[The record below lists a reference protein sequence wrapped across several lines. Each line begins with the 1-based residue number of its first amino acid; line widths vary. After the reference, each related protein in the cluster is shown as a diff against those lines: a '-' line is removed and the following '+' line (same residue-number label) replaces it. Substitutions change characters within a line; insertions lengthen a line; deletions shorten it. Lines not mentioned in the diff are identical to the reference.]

1 MLTLLSTFLWVDAS
15 TSTKRHVVVA
25 VFVAADAVSAA
36 DQIPDDGDDGMPN
49 RDQKVFEFA
58 HEDNQRVLQKPDDPL
73 DNPRQRGQTFRKIA
87 AGEIG
92 KRAEEPRRL
101 FKAPVWLCQT
111 RIKY

>member
-1 MLTLLSTFLWVDAS
+1 MPTLLLTFLLVDAS

-58 HEDNQRVLQKPDDPL
+58 HEDNQRVIRAQYVFHLTCDQLSSKL
-73 DNPRQRGQTFRKIA
+73 TSKHFQRSHSTFHLN
-87 AGEIG
+87 GS
-92 KRAEEPRRL
+92 
-101 FKAPVWLCQT
+101 
-111 RIKY
+111 RIDLI